1 MAHHLGGTS
10 NSAKRRQAEAYAH
23 QDMPNG
29 RDGMLN
35 SMTKAGTDAFT
46 KLQSRFGN
54 LCKVGKEKV
63 AEAEHAVEE
72 QIQHRP
78 MVSIL
83 GALGAGMMI
92 GAFSVLAFNRRRR

>member
-1 MAHHLGGTS
+1 MAHHLGGMS
-10 NSAKRRQAEAYAH
+10 NSAKRRQAEAYAN
-23 QDMPNG
+23 QEMPQGTNDMWH
-29 RDGMLN
+29 
-35 SMTKAGTDAFT
+35 SMTKAGTDAFN

-63 AEAEHAVEE
+63 SEAEHAVEE

-78 MVSIL
+78 VVSIL

-92 GAFSVLAFNRRRR
+92 GAFSVLAFNSRRR

>member
-1 MAHHLGGTS
+1 MAHHLGGMS
-10 NSAKRRQAEAYAH
+10 NSAKRRQAASYTH

-29 RDGMLN
+29 RHDMLN
-35 SMTKAGTDAFT
+35 SMTKAGADAFI

-63 AEAEHAVEE
+63 AEAEQAVEE

-78 MVSIL
+78 VVSIL
-83 GALGAGMMI
+83 GALGVGMII
-92 GAFSVLAFNRRRR
+92 GAFSVLAFDRRRR